1 MMATMANNDRETTQ
15 PTCQNCATSTTPLWR
30 RDEMGSVLCNACGLF
45 LKLHGRPRPISL
57 KTDVIKSRNRVKTMR
72 PDLAKQKKVSLPLD
86 SVSDIRR
93 TRLPFPHVIF
103 QRDAN
108 LSQQAQNLPPGTD
121 ANGTDMTGAN
131 MAAALGGRRPSA
143 KSTNGHLDDT
153 QSPISRT
160 GTPNMYSNTHG
171 LQMYPSMDDP
181 QFQAQGLGSF
191 GVAATA
197 DGRVPSPM
205 NGEHPQTQESLL
217 QENASLKTRVSE
229 LEVIQE
235 LYRGRLQQLEQDEAN
250 AHENKNQLH
259 SQLEAAQ
266 QTETQLRNELEESH
280 HRENMLKRRLD
291 ELELE
296 LNQAKDSVDVQ
307 DNERHAKKPRTD
319 SPNDMETDNGAEEA
333 LQALKTEESDPTPQP
348 AT

>member
-1 MMATMANNDRETTQ
+1 
-15 PTCQNCATSTTPLWR
+15 
-30 RDEMGSVLCNACGLF
+30 
-45 LKLHGRPRPISL
+45 
-57 KTDVIKSRNRVKTMR
+57 
-72 PDLAKQKKVSLPLD
+72 
-86 SVSDIRR
+86 
-93 TRLPFPHVIF
+93 
-103 QRDAN
+103 
-108 LSQQAQNLPPGTD
+108 
-121 ANGTDMTGAN
+121 MTGAN

-171 LQMYPSMDDP
+171 LQMYPSMDDS
-181 QFQAQGLGSF
+181 QFQAQGLGNF

-197 DGRVPSPM
+197 DGRVPSPL

-250 AHENKNQLH
+250 AQQNKNQLH

-296 LNQAKDSVDVQ
+296 LNQAKDSVDLQ
-307 DNERHAKKPRTD
+307 DNERHAKKPRID
-319 SPNDMETDNGAEEA
+319 SPNDMDNDNGAEEA